1 MNYAL
6 WGLAVIFAVIGL
18 VLWVLD
24 CIAQGMEEIEDDEE
38 EQG

>member
-6 WGLAVIFAVIGL
+6 WGLAVVCAIAAL

-24 CIAQGMEEIEDDEE
+24 CIGQGMEGFEDDLEDE
-38 EQG
+38 G

>member
-6 WGLAVIFAVIGL
+6 WGLAVVCAVIGL

-24 CIAQGMEEIEDDEE
+24 CIAQGMEGFEDDLEDE
-38 EQG
+38 G